1 MSCDAPEK
9 LLDEIPNEFGDL
21 SSQQNSTGERMLSS
35 VTFYQLIAPNE
46 QFWLYL
52 QEN

>member
-21 SSQQNSTGERMLSS
+21 SSQQNSPGEKYR
-35 VTFYQLIAPNE
+35 
-46 QFWLYL
+46 
-52 QEN
+52 